1 MQLFFHPDADSTD
14 QSFHFDRE
22 ESKHIVKVLRKSNGD
37 ELMVTN
43 GRGQLFTAT
52 ITSASE
58 NKCVVK
64 IVDVKNEADRRSGLH
79 LAVAPTKMN
88 DRYEWFLEKATEIGI
103 SEITPI
109 ICERSERKVIKTERF
124 EKILQSAMK
133 QSLQLF
139 LPKLNPGVSFGE
151 FIATQPTGIRLIAH
165 CVEGN
170 RKSLKQVLVPDS
182 DVVMLIG
189 PEGDFT
195 PREIDLA
202 LNAGFAPVTL
212 GDTRLRTE
220 TAAIVACHSVVF
232 TNEKQQ

>member
-1 MQLFFHPDADSTD
+1 MQLFFHPDPNSNT
-14 QSFHFDRE
+14 QTFHFDRE
-22 ESKHIVKVLRKSNGD
+22 ESRHIVKVLRKSNGD
-37 ELMVTN
+37 ELMITN
-43 GRGQLFTAT
+43 GRGQLFTAE
-52 ITSASE
+52 IIVASE

-64 IVDVKNEADRRSGLH
+64 IMNVKQAADRQYKLH

-103 SEITPI
+103 AEITPI

-124 EKILQSAMK
+124 DKILQSAMK
-133 QSLQLF
+133 QSVQLY
-139 LPKLNPGVSFGE
+139 LPKLNPAIPFSE
-151 FIATQPTGIRLIAH
+151 FIKTKPDGIRLIAH
-165 CVEGN
+165 CIEGD
-170 RKSLKQVLVPDS
+170 RKSLKQALVPNQ

-202 LNAGFAPVTL
+202 INAGFAPVTL
-212 GDTRLRTE
+212 GETRLRTE

-232 TNEKQQ
+232 TNENLQ